1 MLNKTIP
8 NLSDIVVFGSPCTVH
23 RDAANKSL
31 GERGRPI
38 IIIGKRDE
46 IKGYSLYSPRDKVV
60 VVTQHVKNVETLLE
74 EQNEQLRRV
83 NLTDK
88 QPQKISVEKS
98 KVSAQ
103 KGPGTRERYCTR
115 SVAIQGA
122 VSEKKE

>member
-23 RDAANKSL
+23 RDAAKKSL

-38 IIIGKRDE
+38 IIIAKSDE

-60 VVTQHVKNVETLLE
+60 VVTQHEKNVKTLSE

-83 NLTDK
+83 HLTDK
-88 QPQKISVEKS
+88 QPQNVSVEMS
-98 KVSAQ
+98 KGSAQ
-103 KGPGTRERYCTR
+103 KRAWTRDRHRTR
-115 SVAIQGA
+115 SVAIQGT
-122 VSEKKE
+122 VSE